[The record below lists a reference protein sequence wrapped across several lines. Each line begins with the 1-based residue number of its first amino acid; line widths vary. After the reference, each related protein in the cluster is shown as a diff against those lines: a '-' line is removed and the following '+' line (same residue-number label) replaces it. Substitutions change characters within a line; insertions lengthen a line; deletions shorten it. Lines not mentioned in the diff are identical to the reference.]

1 MSEWTRPRH
10 LPEALEILAAAPGQ
24 YRVISGG
31 TDLMVESHL
40 APERRPDSWLDI
52 SGLRELQGLQI
63 TEEGI
68 RIGAATS
75 LEVVRRHA
83 EVAVHW
89 PMLAASAAV
98 TGAPPIQN
106 RATLGGNICNA
117 SPAADN
123 APVLLAYGARLEIVH
138 HHGTRWLP
146 YADFH
151 QGYRKTALQAGE
163 LLGAVWIPYPPP
175 HSRGYFRKVGTRAA
189 QAIAKVGIAALIE
202 EDREGVIQRA
212 RFGMASVAAVPCALP
227 SVSRY
232 LEGRAVRDVAEAPVR
247 QGVRQDIAPVKDI
260 RSTAAYRLE
269 IASRLVLE
277 AIDPRA
283 ARKKEDGV

>member
-10 LPEALEILAAAPGQ
+10 LPEALELLAAAPGQ

-40 APERRPDSWLDI
+40 APERHPAFWLDI
-52 SGLRELQGLQI
+52 SGLRELQGLQT

-75 LEVVRRHA
+75 LEVIRRHA
-83 EVAVHW
+83 EVVTHW

-106 RATLGGNICNA
+106 RATLGGNVCNA

-123 APVLLAYGARLEIVH
+123 APVLLAYGARLEIAH
-138 HHGTRWLP
+138 HHGSRWLP
-146 YADFH
+146 YMDFH

-163 LLGAVWIPYPPP
+163 LLSALWIPYPPK

-189 QAIAKVGIAALIE
+189 QAIAKVSIAALIE
-202 EDREGVIQRA
+202 EDSGGIIQGA
-212 RFGMASVAAVPCALP
+212 RFGMASVAAAPCTLP
-227 SVSRY
+227 SVSQY
-232 LEGRAVRDVAEAPVR
+232 LLGRALRDIADAQVR
-247 QGVRQDIAPVKDI
+247 QRVGQDIAPIQDI
-260 RSTAAYRLE
+260 RSTTAYRLE

-277 AIDPRA
+277 AIHGRSES
-283 ARKKEDGV
+283 KKED